1 MDRTALHLEVRNALS
16 VADELS
22 RHEHFLGQDDL
33 AGTLSALK
41 SALSE
46 LEREVGRSHAFE
58 GAPSPEVVE
67 ALERSLGSLTLR
79 RGEFPRALKLRAST
93 LLGSAERISIAL
105 WDPGERVPS
114 KPIFLGV
121 LPVARVVPQDVHSV
135 LDYGIAAGLAAS
147 AVVARTNT
155 ARIVG
160 ATLAA
165 GMSGASAVT
174 DYRLSVA
181 KLIPIEAHE
190 RLDFAGGIAAVAAP
204 FVLGYAKKDPIAAAM
219 HVGIGLATIVTSL
232 FTDYRAT
239 RGVTWPIRSKGGP
252 SPRMRGDE
260 EMLRP
265 GKNGV
270 RVTEV
275 QRPLEGLSS
284 SPSAWDAQTDQLTLD
299 D

>member
-1 MDRTALHLEVRNALS
+1 MDRTALHQEVRNALS

-33 AGTLSALK
+33 AGTLSALR
-41 SALSE
+41 SALAE

-67 ALERSLGSLTLR
+67 SLERSLGSLTVR
-79 RGEFPRALKLRAST
+79 RDEFPPALKLRART
-93 LLGSAERISIAL
+93 LFGSAERISIAL
-105 WDPGERVPS
+105 WDPEERVPS
-114 KPIFLGV
+114 KPILLGA
-121 LPVARVVPQDVHSV
+121 LPIARVVPQDVHSV

-147 AVVARTNT
+147 AIVARTNT
-155 ARIVG
+155 ARVVG
-160 ATLAA
+160 GLLSV
-165 GMSGASAVT
+165 GMGGASAIT

-181 KLIPIEAHE
+181 KVLPIETHE

-204 FVLGYAKKDPIAAAM
+204 FVLGYVKKDPIAAAI
-219 HVGIGLATIVTSL
+219 HVGIGVATIVTSL
-232 FTDYRAT
+232 FTDYRASL
-239 RGVTWPIRSKGGP
+239 GVAWPIRSKGGP
-252 SPRMRGDE
+252 SLRARGEEPRT
-260 EMLRP
+260 

-284 SPSAWDAQTDQLTLD
+284 SPSAWDAQTEELPFGE
-299 D
+299 